1 MAQQAEVQ
9 EEFEVVEEIP
19 DQSYHSFL
27 HSREWAEIRRRVIER
42 AGHVCEACGRAE
54 AVICP
59 PFDDAVWVQAAA
71 LVSQGGLS
79 IVSCEIS
86 RTLSIRGSPSA
97 PR

>member
-1 MAQQAEVQ
+1 
-9 EEFEVVEEIP
+9 
-19 DQSYHSFL
+19 
-27 HSREWAEIRRRVIER
+27 
-42 AGHVCEACGRAE
+42 
-54 AVICP
+54 
-59 PFDDAVWVQAAA
+59 